1 MPPIERLPGLRGI
14 SREHHEGLL
23 LCWKVRAGLARN
35 VPPARIRQ
43 YCRRFLKH
51 TLKPHF
57 EVEEDV
63 LFPVLGYQ
71 DPDVRKAMADHRRL
85 QRLINGRSDALV
97 AVSLLEE
104 ELEAHIRFEER
115 LLFNRI
121 QLLATPEQLAA
132 IERAHAA
139 MPVHREADPD
149 EDAFWK

>member
-71 DPDVRKAMADHRRL
+71 DPDVRKAMADPEVLGRVRTL
-85 QRLINGRSDALV
+85 GGDVFGGDPAAFLKAQRALWARV
-97 AVSLLEE
+97 VK
-104 ELEAHIRFEER
+104 ER
-115 LLFNRI
+115 GI
-121 QLLATPEQLAA
+121 Q
-132 IERAHAA
+132 R
-139 MPVHREADPD
+139 V
-149 EDAFWK
+149 